1 MKLVELFMLWLI
13 VNTAKLLEKIIL
25 IAFLLVLYALP
36 PYSLMYGDGD
46 KLVDGICLFW
56 IIVLYPATFLTLAY
70 SYYRH
75 LICKYR
81 DGKMPNNECT
91 KFMEFNDLSK

>member
-1 MKLVELFMLWLI
+1 MGRIFELFMLWLI

-25 IAFLLVLYALP
+25 VVFLLALYVLPLYTLI
-36 PYSLMYGDGD
+36 YGNEN
-46 KLVDGICLFW
+46 KLVDGACLLM
-56 IIVLYPATFLTLAY
+56 IIILYPATFFSLVY

-81 DGKMPNNECT
+81 DGKMPNNDYT
-91 KFMEFNDLSK
+91 KFMECNDW